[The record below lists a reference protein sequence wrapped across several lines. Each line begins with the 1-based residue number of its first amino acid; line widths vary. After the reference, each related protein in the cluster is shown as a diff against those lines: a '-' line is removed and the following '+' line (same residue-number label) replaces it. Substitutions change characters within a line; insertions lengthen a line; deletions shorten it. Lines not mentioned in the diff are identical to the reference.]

1 MQFVAGTTNVA
12 VAGTQA
18 QVKNT
23 QDRVL
28 WARFR
33 GRPANTGNAFVGIT
47 GVSVT
52 NGWTLEKDD
61 DNGVTLDFWAQ
72 GGSVFANVF
81 YVDVANNN
89 DKVEWAMILA

>member
-12 VAGTQA
+12 VAGTRG

-23 QDRVL
+23 NDRVL

-33 GRPANTGNAFVGIT
+33 GRPANTGNAFVGISD
-47 GVSVT
+47 VSVT

-61 DNGVTLDFWAQ
+61 DNGVTLDFGAQ
-72 GGSVFANVF
+72 GGSVLASVF
-81 YVDVANNN
+81 YVDVAVNNE
-89 DKVEWAMILA
+89 KIEWSMILA